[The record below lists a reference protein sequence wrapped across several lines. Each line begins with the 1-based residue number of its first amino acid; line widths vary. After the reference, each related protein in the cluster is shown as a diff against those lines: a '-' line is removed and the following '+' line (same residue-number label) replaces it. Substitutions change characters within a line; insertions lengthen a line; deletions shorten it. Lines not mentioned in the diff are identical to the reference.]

1 MIKAWIFD
9 DLLATFCSTTSTL
22 LKSILTGVR
31 FCQPPMGKKRVPVV
45 RVTYTPR
52 HKTCRRFITSHKL
65 DSAEKGHGEPRHVLL
80 LLRLLHTQ
88 WYSLREMATLVLEQI
103 PHAKPSQY
111 SGFLSSQ
118 INSENLR

>member
-22 LKSILTGVR
+22 LKSILTGVS
-31 FCQPPMGKKRVPVV
+31 FCQPAMGKKRVPVV
-45 RVTYTPR
+45 RVTYAPR

-65 DSAEKGHGEPRHVLL
+65 YSAEKGHGGHRHVLL

-88 WYSLREMATLVLEQI
+88 WYQLREMAALVLKQI

-111 SGFLSSQ
+111 SGFLPSQ